1 MNGVTD
7 TCIIRQGIC
16 AEPGQVRYDIL
27 FAEGAGPLRH
37 MAFVCLQRGEKM
49 LTVDDVG
56 DAVKQNWVAYVPE
69 QHPTMQPPNGAI
81 VQLPAIFDSGQ
92 PAKMPLTR
100 VHVFRFDVMVTATP
114 TWTWTF
120 APGHTLVTDV
130 PGSKYPDTTVSYTYI
145 QSGPHSVTLLT
156 SWKGTFSVGDY
167 GPYDIDEPATQGPS
181 VLTVDVDEI
190 HPVLT
195 G

>member
-1 MNGVTD
+1 MRHGVCGVD
-7 TCIIRQGIC
+7 G
-16 AEPGQVRYDIL
+16 RYFELL
-27 FAEGAGPLRH
+27 FAADGVHSRHVTYFCLR
-37 MAFVCLQRGEKM
+37 RGDRF

-56 DAVKQNWVAYVPE
+56 NAVKQNWVAYVPK
-69 QHPTMQPPNGAI
+69 QHPTMQPPDGAL

-92 PAKMPLTR
+92 PKKMPLTK

-130 PGSKYPDTTVSYTYI
+130 PGSHYPDTTVSFTFG
-145 QSGPHSVTLLT
+145 QPGAHTVTLST
-156 SWKGTFSVGDY
+156 SWKGRFSVGNY
-167 GPYDIDEPATQGPS
+167 GPYDIKDPATQGPTTLA
-181 VLTVDVDEI
+181 VEVDALR
-190 HPVLT
+190 PVLT